1 MAYNPFNIF
10 RRNQKALFAVLTV
23 FVMVVFTLSSGVAGG
38 DFFETFTRWLG
49 ANKGSKE
56 EVCKIDGHRVTAGEL
71 EGGPRSVQFKRVMA
85 NRFMYYAARQTAIAL
100 SEYATQQ
107 RERLSPMGKDMAD
120 AAQGALGAMAQL
132 NDPQFQRFVQNFPQ
146 GNDLVRRH
154 VQQIS
159 MAEQAV
165 DATLESSAAK
175 SEDKDVARAY
185 RTVFVL
191 SKYLQEGG
199 GEHYFINAPNKARRD
214 LVEFMLWEKK
224 ADQLGI
230 RFGKEDA
237 KKLIQNEFYNFFKSD
252 VEVRK
257 ILQQTQ
263 GFTMDACLLALASEF
278 KVRAA
283 QTAVLGHDARYHR
296 GPALAAPYEMFEFY
310 REQTSPATY
319 DVLAVPAAAF
329 VDKVTGEPTEAEVN
343 ELFKKYADAEPNPK
357 SETPGI
363 KEPRKL
369 AVGWLAI
376 TGDEPYYKQLAA
388 EQIKVGEVMAKASG
402 ALAVP
407 LPGAVGTWVA
417 GAVAPLSIKEPAVDA
432 AYFGYVTEFNEQ
444 HKQKNYEKSTLA
456 PRFKFSSR
464 EADDPLLPTSVVRPG
479 VVAATVGA
487 FVGQTAGFGSPGSAV
502 TLAMT
507 APLAYEIRDRIVTGL
522 PLALGAIPNPALLQT
537 AVGGIAQYRANE
549 PKPLPIE
556 ALRPEL
562 LKNTTDKRARVLA
575 FGEPQTSRDPEQEK
589 LREKGDVARF
599 IDELKKMSE
608 NDKPKDKAA
617 VEKYIKEFVATRGL
631 AQTGASTAPRDE
643 WALEDDAGLKPLLD
657 AHKSSVLQAKSMRAH
672 GGAEPY
678 FPFGRS
684 FFWRSEP
691 DMFGMGPA
699 RRSGPTAGTYLA
711 DTYPPLAREERDG
724 QPRYVVW
731 RTEDVAPKK
740 LNLQT
745 GRPAVVAAWKRL
757 EARKLAS
764 AHANAVAEKI
774 RNSPNTDPLLLN
786 RLMQDLQL
794 TIKDPKVAERARLF
808 PISGVAPL
816 APRPASMMSPLPGLQ
831 QFGLSESEDIPYPT
845 VEMVTALLDNRDK
858 GAKTVL
864 VLADA
869 PKDTFYVAALMDR
882 RLRERS
888 EFTPDVFG
896 QRGGARGIV
905 NMFRDETVNKARQ
918 SVLELLKKEFKYEE
932 NEEQKKKLDEN
943 AKSGGRNT
951 D

>member
-85 NRFMYYAARQTAIAL
+85 NRFMYYAARHTTGEL
-100 SEYATQQ
+100 LDHATQQ
-107 RERLSPMGKDMAD
+107 RERLSPQGKEMAN
-120 AAQGALGAMAQL
+120 AAQGAIGAMDQL
-132 NDPQFQRFVQNFPQ
+132 NNPQFRGNEQIAQIFYRQVIQ
-146 GNDLVRRH
+146 GR
-154 VQQIS
+154 
-159 MAEQAV
+159 QAV
-165 DATLESSAAK
+165 EDVLRSSTAR
-175 SEDKDVARAY
+175 SEDKDVAQTY
-185 RTVFVL
+185 RTVFEL
-191 SKYLQEGG
+191 SDILQGSG
-199 GEHYFINAPNKARRD
+199 GEHYFINAPNKTRRD

-230 RFGKEDA
+230 RFTKEDA
-237 KKLIQNEFYNFFKSD
+237 KKLIQNEFHNFFKND
-252 VEVRK
+252 VNVRK

-363 KEPRKL
+363 KEPRKI

-631 AQTGASTAPRDE
+631 TQTGASTAPRDE
-643 WALEDDAGLKPLLD
+643 WALEDDPGLKPLLD
-657 AHKSSVLQAKSMRAH
+657 AHKSSVEQAKFMRAH
-672 GGAEPY
+672 GGSEPY

-711 DTYPPLAREERDG
+711 DTYPPQAREERDG
-724 QPRYVVW
+724 QPRYVFW

-774 RNSPNTDPLLLN
+774 RSSPNTDPLLLN

-794 TIKDPKVAERARLF
+794 TIKDPKVAARARLF

-816 APRPASMMSPLPGLQ
+816 APRPASMMSPTAGLQ